1 MLDQRDRKIVEHLQN
16 DADIPVTDLADAVGL
31 SASACWR
38 RIKNLEE
45 NGLIMRRVVL
55 VDRRKANV
63 GMTVFVAV
71 RTSRHSIE
79 WLESFRKA
87 IADIPEI
94 VEAYRLTGDMDYLLR
109 MVVPDVEVYDAVYKQ
124 LIARLDFTD
133 ISSFIGMEELKYT
146 TAVPMDY
153 LT

>member
-1 MLDQRDRKIVEHLQN
+1 MLDQRDRKIVEHLQQN
-16 DADIPVTDLADAVGL
+16 ADMPVTDIADAVGL

-45 NGLIMRRVVL
+45 TGLIARRVAI

-71 RTSRHSIE
+71 RTSRHSMD
-79 WLESFRKA
+79 WLESFRRA
-87 IADIPEI
+87 INDIPEI
-94 VEAYRLTGDMDYLLR
+94 VEAYRLTGEMDYLLR
-109 MVVPDVEVYDAVYKQ
+109 LVVPDVEVYDNVYKR

-133 ISSFIGMEELKYT
+133 VSSFIGMEELKYT

-153 LT
+153 L

>member
-1 MLDQRDRKIVEHLQN
+1 MFDQRDRKIVEFLQQ
-16 DADIPVTDLADAVGL
+16 DADMPVTDLADAVGL

-45 NGLIMRRVVL
+45 TGLIARKVAI

-71 RTSRHSIE
+71 RTSRHSMD
-79 WLESFRKA
+79 WLESFRRA
-87 IADIPEI
+87 ISDIPEI
-94 VEAYRLTGDMDYLLR
+94 VEAYRLTGEMDYLLR
-109 MVVPDVEVYDAVYKQ
+109 LVVPDVEVYDAVYKR

-146 TAVPMDY
+146 TAVPMNY
-153 LT
+153 L

>member
-1 MLDQRDRKIVEHLQN
+1 MLDHRDRKIVDLLQQN
-16 DADIPVTDLADAVGL
+16 ADMPVTDIANTVGL

-45 NGLIMRRVVL
+45 TGLIARKVAI

-71 RTSRHSIE
+71 RTSRHSMD
-79 WLESFRKA
+79 WLESFRRA
-87 IADIPEI
+87 ISDIPEI
-94 VEAYRLTGDMDYLLR
+94 VEAYRLTGEMDYLLR
-109 MVVPDVEVYDAVYKQ
+109 LVVPDVEVYDAVYKQ

-146 TAVPMDY
+146 TAVPMNY
-153 LT
+153 L

>member
-1 MLDQRDRKIVEHLQN
+1 MLDHRDRKIVELLQQN
-16 DADIPVTDLADAVGL
+16 ADMPVTDIADTVGL

-45 NGLIMRRVVL
+45 TGLIARKVAI

-71 RTSRHSIE
+71 RTSRHSMD
-79 WLESFRKA
+79 WLESFRRA
-87 IADIPEI
+87 ISDIPEI
-94 VEAYRLTGDMDYLLR
+94 VEAYRLTGEMDYLLR
-109 MVVPDVEVYDAVYKQ
+109 LVVPDVEVYDAVYKQ

-133 ISSFIGMEELKYT
+133 ISSFIGMEELKFT
-146 TAVPMDY
+146 TAVPMNY
-153 LT
+153 L

>member
-1 MLDQRDRKIVEHLQN
+1 MVPDTGLRGNVAARLERAATPARARAI
-16 DADIPVTDLADAVGL
+16 AV
-31 SASACWR
+31 AAIR
-38 RIKNLEE
+38 ETFEE
-45 NGLIMRRVVL
+45 TGLIARKVAI

-71 RTSRHSIE
+71 RTSRHSMD
-79 WLESFRKA
+79 WLESFRRA
-87 IADIPEI
+87 ISDIPEI

-109 MVVPDVEVYDAVYKQ
+109 LVVPDVEVYDAVYKQ

-146 TAVPMDY
+146 TAVPMNY
-153 LT
+153 L